1 MFVIEFYS
9 RKRIFQ
15 RRAAQSDLQFKFQN
29 VRQVYSK
36 FMIKSVLRFPNL
48 NTRSFLPAV
57 FLFASIV
64 FAACSIPNEDEKY
77 FGKTVPPAE
86 NIVRYVSGPEPESL
100 DPQIGTG
107 QVEQRIY
114 VALYEG
120 LVEYDPQT
128 LEPVPAIAERWE
140 TNSDS
145 TEFTFHLRHDARW
158 SNGEAITARDFVY
171 TVRRGLDPKLAS
183 RGAGQAFYIRN
194 AKAFNEGAAFVQN
207 SENGEFLMD
216 AEAVT
221 PTRLT
226 VPQGEKQRA
235 AAFKANPKLE
245 EMIAGK
251 TLVPVK
257 AEDVGVEAVDDFT
270 VKIYLTQP
278 VPFFVKILPYN
289 LFRFVPQ
296 KIIEQFDKRWT
307 QPQNI
312 VTSGAFRLKEWSPY
326 SQIVVE
332 KNPNYWDAANVR
344 LDQVKFFAVE
354 DQATVMNLYK
364 AGEIEASYNRSV
376 PRAWLYAMKNK
387 GDYQDAVEA
396 SIEYYIINTTKPPM
410 NDARVRRA
418 FALALDKTTLAKALQ
433 SAKPLSTL
441 IPTDIFKGYPSIQ
454 AVEFNPEKARQ
465 LLAEA
470 GYKDEQGNFDAGKFP
485 IEEVAITY
493 NTSAG
498 NKFSA
503 ELIQSQWKQNLGL
516 TVPLKNMET
525 KAFVSTTSKLDY
537 KGFARYGY
545 AADYVDPYS
554 FLSIFA
560 NDSGDNGTGWK
571 NEQYSKMLDVANRTL
586 DETKRNQLLAE
597 AETLFLNEQPII
609 PLTTS
614 STNWLKK
621 PYVKGMYPNALTLHP
636 WKFVYI
642 ERDSSKW

>member
-1 MFVIEFYS
+1 M
-9 RKRIFQ
+9 R
-15 RRAAQSDLQFKFQN
+15 
-29 VRQVYSK
+29 
-36 FMIKSVLRFPNL
+36 KSVLRFLNL
-48 NTRSFLPAV
+48 NMPPTFPV
-57 FLFASIV
+57 VSIV
-64 FAACSIPNEDEKY
+64 AAIVLAACSIPNGDEKY
-77 FGKTVPPAE
+77 FGKVALPAE
-86 NIVRYVSGPEPESL
+86 DVVRYVSGPEPESL

-128 LEPVPAIAERWE
+128 LAPVPAIAERWE
-140 TNSDS
+140 SNDDS
-145 TEFTFHLRHDARW
+145 TEFTFHLRPDARW
-158 SNGEAITARDFVY
+158 SNGDAITAKDFVY

-183 RGAGQAFYIRN
+183 RGAGQAYYIKN
-194 AKAFNEGAAFVQN
+194 AKAFNEGAAFVQDAAT
-207 SENGEFLMD
+207 GEFLMD
-216 AEAVT
+216 ADAVL
-221 PTRLT
+221 PARLT

-257 AEDVGVEAVDDFT
+257 AEDVGVEAVDDLT
-270 VKIYLTQP
+270 VKISLTQP

-289 LFRFVPQ
+289 FFRFVPQ
-296 KIIEQFDKRWT
+296 SAIEQFDKKWT
-307 QPQNI
+307 QAENI
-312 VTSGAFRLKEWSPY
+312 ITSGAFRLKEWSPY

-344 LDQVKFFAVE
+344 LAQVKFFPVE
-354 DQATVMNLYK
+354 EQATVMNLYK
-364 AGEIEASYNRSV
+364 AGEIEAAYNRSV
-376 PRAWLYAMKNK
+376 PRSWLYFMKKK

-418 FALALDKTTLAKALQ
+418 FALALDKATLAKALQ

-441 IPTDIFKGYPSIQ
+441 IPTDIFKGYSSVQ
-454 AVEFNPEKARQ
+454 AVEFNPEKAKQ
-465 LLAEA
+465 MLAEA
-470 GYKDEQGNFDAGKFP
+470 GYKDAQGNFDAGKFP
-485 IEEVAITY
+485 IQEIEITY

-498 NKFSA
+498 NKFTA
-503 ELIQSQWKQNLGL
+503 EMIQSQWKQNLGL
-516 TVPLKNMET
+516 TVTLKNMET
-525 KAFVSTTSKLDY
+525 KAFVSATSKLDY

-560 NDSGDNGTGWK
+560 TDGGDNGTGWK
-571 NEQYSKMLDVANRTL
+571 NEQYTKLLDVANRTL

-597 AETLFLNEQPII
+597 AETIFLNEQPII

-642 ERDSSKW
+642 ERDASKW